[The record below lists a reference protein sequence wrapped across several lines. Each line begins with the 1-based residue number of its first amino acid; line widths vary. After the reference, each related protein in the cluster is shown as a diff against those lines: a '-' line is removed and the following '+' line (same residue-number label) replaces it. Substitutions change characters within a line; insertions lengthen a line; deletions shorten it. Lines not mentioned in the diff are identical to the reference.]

1 MTDTAEK
8 LRIGINGF
16 GRIGKLV
23 LRSVFHQ
30 FSSSIVVT
38 AINDPFLT
46 PEYVGYLI
54 VHDTTFGNPKFD
66 VETGSDYV
74 TVNGHKIHVYAEK
87 YAADIPWSDSGVLF
101 VAETSGFYTSSES
114 AKAHLREGSVRKV
127 VISAPAKDTTTPTFV
142 LGVNED
148 KYDPNS
154 MHVVSNAS
162 CTTNCVAPLVK
173 IVHENCGIVE
183 GFMTTIHAATATQKV
198 VDSVSKKDYR
208 SGRSVL
214 QNIIPA
220 STGATKAVARVL
232 PEVEGKFSGL
242 AFRVPVSNVSVVDLT
257 LKLEKPIES
266 IYDIAEAINR
276 AALPHIIGHTSEDV
290 VSSDFLGDARSCI
303 LDVKASML
311 LNPTFVKLIA
321 YYDNE
326 WAYAMR
332 MVELLLYMKSAE
344 TAETAGTKA

>member
-1 MTDTAEK
+1 MTDANEK
-8 LRIGINGF
+8 LEIGINGF

-23 LRSVFHQ
+23 LRLAFQQYSN
-30 FSSSIVVT
+30 SIKVS

-54 VHDTTFGNPKFD
+54 MHDTTFGNPKFD
-66 VETGSDYV
+66 VEIGSDFV
-74 TVNGHKIHVYAEK
+74 NVNGQKIHVYAEK
-87 YAADIPWSDSGVLF
+87 NAPDIPWPASGVQF
-101 VAETSGFYTSSES
+101 VAETSGFYCTSES
-114 AKAHLREGSVRKV
+114 AQGHLRDGSVSKV
-127 VISAPAKDTTTPTFV
+127 LISAPAKDSATPTFV

-148 KYDPNS
+148 KYDS
-154 MHVVSNAS
+154 ATMHVVSNAS

-173 IVHENCGIVE
+173 VVYDNFGIVE

-220 STGATKAVARVL
+220 STGAAKAVARAF
-232 PEVEGKFSGL
+232 PEVEGKLSGL
-242 AFRVPVSNVSVVDLT
+242 AFRVPVANVSVVDLT
-257 LKLEKPIES
+257 LKLGKPLQS
-266 IYDIAEAINR
+266 IHDIAEAIDG
-276 AALPHIIGHTSEDV
+276 AALPHIIGYTSEDV
-290 VSSDFLGDARSCI
+290 VSSDFLGDSRSCI
-303 LDVKASML
+303 FDVKASML

-332 MVELLLYMKSAE
+332 MVEMLLFMKRAE
-344 TAETAGTKA
+344 GAGTKA

>member
-1 MTDTAEK
+1 MEIEK
-8 LRIGINGF
+8 KLSIGINGF

-23 LRSVFHQ
+23 LRSVFQQHGHD
-30 FSSSIVVT
+30 VT
-38 AINDPFLT
+38 VSAINDPFLT

-54 VHDTTFGNPKFD
+54 MHDTTFGHPKFE
-66 VETGSDYV
+66 VETDTDSV
-74 TVNGHKIHVYAEK
+74 NVNGQKIHVYAEK
-87 YAADIPWSDSGVLF
+87 NASEIPWAESGVQY
-101 VAETSGFYTSSES
+101 VAETSGFYTTSE
-114 AKAHLREGSVRKV
+114 AANGHIREGSVNKV
-127 VISAPAKDTTTPTFV
+127 LISAPAKDLTTPTFV
-142 LGVNED
+142 LGVNENT
-148 KYDPNS
+148 YDPTT
-154 MHVVSNAS
+154 MHVLSNAS
-162 CTTNCVAPLVK
+162 CTTNCIAPLVK
-173 IVHENCGIVE
+173 IVHENFGIVE

-220 STGATKAVARVL
+220 STGATKAVSKVL
-232 PEVEGKFSGL
+232 PEMEGKLSGL

-257 LKLEKPIES
+257 LKLERPVES
-266 IYDIAEAINR
+266 IHDITEAIDR

-303 LDVKASML
+303 FDVKASML

-326 WAYAMR
+326 WAYAAR
-332 MVELLLYMKSAE
+332 MVEMLLYMKHAE
-344 TAETAGTKA
+344 TSGVKA

>member
-1 MTDTAEK
+1 MADTVEK
-8 LRIGINGF
+8 LTIGINGF

-23 LRSVFHQ
+23 L
-30 FSSSIVVT
+30 SSIFQQYSTSITVT

-46 PEYVGYLI
+46 PDYVGYLI
-54 VHDTTFGNPKFD
+54 MHDTTFGNPKFD
-66 VETGSDYV
+66 VETGSDFV
-74 TVNGHKIHVYAEK
+74 AVNGQKIHVYAEK
-87 YAADIPWSDSGVLF
+87 NAADIPWSDSGVQF

-114 AKAHLREGSVRKV
+114 AQAHLREGGVNKV
-127 VISAPAKDTTTPTFV
+127 VISAPAKDTITPTFV
-142 LGVNED
+142 LGVNEE
-148 KYDPNS
+148 KFDPS
-154 MHVVSNAS
+154 LMHVVSNAS

-173 IVHENCGIVE
+173 IVHENFGIVE

-220 STGATKAVARVL
+220 STGATKAVSRVF
-232 PEVEGKFSGL
+232 PEMEGKLSGL

-257 LKLEKPIES
+257 LKLQKPIES
-266 IYDIAEAINR
+266 IHDFTEAIDR

-332 MVELLLYMKSAE
+332 MVELLLYMKRAE
-344 TAETAGTKA
+344 TSGAKA